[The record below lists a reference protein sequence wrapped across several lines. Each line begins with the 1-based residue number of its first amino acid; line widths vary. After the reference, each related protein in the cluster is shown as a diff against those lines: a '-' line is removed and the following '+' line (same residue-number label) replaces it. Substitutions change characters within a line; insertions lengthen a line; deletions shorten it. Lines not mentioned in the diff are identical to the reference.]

1 MTNAIPS
8 AAVFEDEAL
17 RWLPDVMR
25 FAVALTRDQAAAE
38 DLVQDT
44 FLMASQAWH
53 QFQAGTDARAWLFTI
68 ARHRFYRVQQR
79 NERQVATEDAE
90 LESLASASLASQ
102 QAAGLT
108 EILERGALR
117 EAIRTAMQSLPTV
130 YREVAVLVDWHD
142 QPYETV
148 AQILGVPIGTV
159 RSRLF
164 RARRLLQEALA
175 VHAEDAGLGTRRPR
189 PTEGSCS

>member
-1 MTNAIPS
+1 MTHASASPPS
-8 AAVFEDEAL
+8 FDDEAM

-25 FAVALTRDQAAAE
+25 FALALTRDRAAAE

-44 FLMASQAWH
+44 FLLASRSWH
-53 QFQAGTDARAWLFTI
+53 QFQAGTDARAWLFAIT
-68 ARHRFYRVQQR
+68 RHRYYRVNQR
-79 NERQVATEDAE
+79 TEREVVMEDAE
-90 LESLASASLASQ
+90 LESLASASLTSQ
-102 QAAGLT
+102 QRPGLT
-108 EILERGALR
+108 EELDRGALR
-117 EAIRTAMQSLPTV
+117 DAIRTAMQALPAV

-164 RARRLLQEALA
+164 RARRLLQETLA
-175 VHAEDAGLGTRRPR
+175 VHAEDAGMRFRGTVSAEEARA
-189 PTEGSCS
+189 

>member
-1 MTNAIPS
+1 MTNTIPS

-25 FAVALTRDQAAAE
+25 FALALTRDQAAAE

-90 LESLASASLASQ
+90 LESLASASLTSHQ
-102 QAAGLT
+102 SPGIT
-108 EILERGALR
+108 EELERGVLR
-117 EAIRTAMQSLPTV
+117 DAIRTAMQSLPTV

>member
-25 FAVALTRDQAAAE
+25 FALALTRDQAAAE

-90 LESLASASLASQ
+90 LESLASASLTSHQ
-102 QAAGLT
+102 SPGIT
-108 EILERGALR
+108 EELERGVLR
-117 EAIRTAMQSLPTV
+117 DAIRTAMQSLPTV

-175 VHAEDAGLGTRRPR
+175 VHAQDAGLATRQPGNS
-189 PTEGSCS
+189 EGPCT

>member
-1 MTNAIPS
+1 MTHVSASPPS
-8 AAVFEDEAL
+8 FDDEAM

-25 FAVALTRDQAAAE
+25 FALTLTRDRATAE

-44 FLMASQAWH
+44 FLLAKKSWH
-53 QFQAGTDARAWLFTI
+53 QFQAGTDARAWLYTI
-68 ARHRFYRVQQR
+68 ARHRFYRMHER
-79 NERQVATEDAE
+79 AERQVATEDAE
-90 LESLASASLASQ
+90 LESLAAVSLASHQ
-102 QAAGLT
+102 RPGLT
-108 EILERGALR
+108 EELERGLLR
-117 EAIRTAMQSLPTV
+117 DAIRAAMQALPAV

-164 RARRLLQEALA
+164 RARRLLQQALA
-175 VHAEDAGLGTRRPR
+175 DHAADAGMTSPR
-189 PTEGSCS
+189 TTPTEGSRA

>member
-1 MTNAIPS
+1 MTDAVPPS
-8 AAVFEDEAL
+8 AAFEDEAM

-25 FAVALTRDQAAAE
+25 FALALTRDQAAAE

-44 FLMASQAWH
+44 YLLASQAWH
-53 QFQAGTDARAWLFTI
+53 QFQSGTDTRAWLFTI

-90 LESLASASLASQ
+90 LESLASASLASHQ
-102 QAAGLT
+102 SPGFT
-108 EILERGALR
+108 EELERGALR
-117 EAIRTAMQSLPTV
+117 DAIRVAMQSLPTV

-175 VHAEDAGLGTRRPR
+175 VHAEDAGVAIRQPR
-189 PTEGSCS
+189 PAEGSRT

>member
-189 PTEGSCS
+189 PTEGSRS

>member
-1 MTNAIPS
+1 MTDAVP
-8 AAVFEDEAL
+8 AAAAFEDEAL

-25 FAVALTRDQAAAE
+25 FALALTRDQAAAE

-90 LESLASASLASQ
+90 LESLASASLASHH
-102 QAAGLT
+102 APGLT
-108 EILERGALR
+108 EELERGALR
-117 EAIRTAMQSLPTV
+117 DAIRTAMQSLPTV

-148 AQILGVPIGTV
+148 AQILDVPIGTV

-164 RARRLLQEALA
+164 RARRMLQEALA
-175 VHAEDAGLGTRRPR
+175 AHAEDAGMTTRRTASAQEAR
-189 PTEGSCS
+189 T